1 MIIKNIET
9 KVRLATFLSAGCLTA
24 AVLMVLGVSFFAY
37 RQVLDAR
44 KSIYIMDAA
53 NVPMPARQTDVQ
65 MNREAE
71 YRSHVGRF
79 HSLFFSLTP
88 DDKFIEYQMK
98 QAMYLIDESG
108 ALQYNNLKEKG
119 FFNSIL
125 SSSAV
130 LTIRTDSIHI
140 DMPQRYFRYY
150 GTQKTARRC
159 ATTVRSLVTER
170 NRADLEIRSDNNP
183 HAILNTGWKTLEN
196 NDLQNVQK
204 ITFHPGSRYR
214 ENRWHPSVF
223 PTDR

>member
-9 KVRLATFLSAGCLTA
+9 KVRLATFLSAGCLIA
-24 AVLMVLGVSFFAY
+24 SVIMVIAVSFFAY
-37 RQVLDAR
+37 RQVADAR

-88 DDKFIEYQMK
+88 DDRFMEYQMK

-119 FFNSIL
+119 YFNSIL

-130 LTIRTDSIHI
+130 LTIRTDSIEI
-140 DMPQRYFRYY
+140 DMPKRYFRYY
-150 GTQKTARRC
+150 GTQKIDRRSS
-159 ATTVRSLVTER
+159 AITRSLITEGYL
-170 NRADLEIRSDNNP
+170 NDLEIRSDNNP
-183 HAILNTGWKTLEN
+183 HAVLITRWKTVEN
-196 NDLQNVQK
+196 KDIQHAQK
-204 ITFHPGSRYR
+204 NTF
-214 ENRWHPSVF
+214 
-223 PTDR
+223 

>member
-9 KVRLATFLSAGCLTA
+9 KVRLATFLSAGCLIA
-24 AVLMVLGVSFFAY
+24 AVLIVIGVSFFAY
-37 RQVLDAR
+37 RQVADAR

-88 DDKFIEYQMK
+88 DDRFMEYQMK

-130 LTIRTDSIHI
+130 LTLRTDSIHI

-150 GTQKTARRC
+150 GTQKIDRRSS
-159 ATTVRSLVTER
+159 TITRSLITEGYLS
-170 NRADLEIRSDNNP
+170 DLEIRSDNNP
-183 HAILNTGWKTLEN
+183 HAVLITRWKTIEN
-196 NDLQNVQK
+196 KDIQHVQK
-204 ITFHPGSRYR
+204 NTF
-214 ENRWHPSVF
+214 
-223 PTDR
+223 